1 MWFLGG
7 VFWVVEGMW
16 ERFSSRDMIWSNQ
29 QEQPFWVIVISRR
42 LSLLVSWGSKGTPS
56 MPILLGGMA
65 LGEFLYIV
73 RDPLGESPTATCK
86 PTGRGLRKI
95 RGELVVK
102 LRACSCSYPVVK
114 KGAPWSQNDT
124 NTPLN
129 VAIENWWLEED
140 YFPREDLFSGAMLVL
155 GRVVRQNFS
164 AFQELRKR
172 AGPHSNRCK
181 TIWKAI
187 CQMPR
192 RLPYL
197 PRSLGHQDILFVG
210 FVHSKYVVSPF
221 S

>member
-114 KGAPWSQNDT
+114 KRSAMKSEWHKYSPECS
-124 NTPLN
+124 
-129 VAIENWWLEED
+129 NWKLMV
-140 YFPREDLFSGAMLVL
+140 G
-155 GRVVRQNFS
+155 
-164 AFQELRKR
+164 
-172 AGPHSNRCK
+172 
-181 TIWKAI
+181 
-187 CQMPR
+187 R
-192 RLPYL
+192 RLL
-197 PRSLGHQDILFVG
+197 SAGRFILRC
-210 FVHSKYVVSPF
+210 YVSFREGSPSEF
-221 S
+221 QCISGTS